1 MIWKRKLPSFSG
13 AAAAVMR
20 KTLETIGN
28 TYKEYGYLC
37 DTHTAVAVNVYGQYV
52 KATGDNRPVVI
63 ASTASPYKFADS
75 VLSAL
80 TDDKAESDFDKV
92 RQLSRLT
99 STEIPEPIKA
109 LENAEIRL

>member
-1 MIWKRKLPSFSG
+1 M
-13 AAAAVMR
+13 
-20 KTLETIGN
+20 
-28 TYKEYGYLC
+28 
-37 DTHTAVAVNVYGQYV
+37 
-52 KATGDNRPVVI
+52 GDNRPVVI

-80 TDDKAESDFDKV
+80 TDDKADGDFDKV

-109 LENAEIRL
+109 LENAEIRFNDVCEKDEMLTAVYSALKI